1 MAERIY
7 ISGPITGVADYQ
19 NKFKAAE
26 RLLRSKGYEVVNP
39 TKLDGAMPQLDYEDY
54 MEIDLA
60 LVRMCQSIYMLNGWK
75 NSRGARR
82 EYEAAKNAGLTVIEQ
97 KDNPGPWRNIEDAV
111 PPDDG
116 MVLVT
121 ISGKRGNL
129 IFERVI
135 ELAAFTDEGWILWK
149 DLHFCTLKNS
159 FTVHQWAP
167 IPEGYLNAE
176 E

>member
-7 ISGPITGVADYQ
+7 ISGPVTNTPDYRSR
-19 NKFKAAE
+19 FEAAE
-26 RLLRSKGYEVVNP
+26 RLLRSKGYDVINP
-39 TKLDGAMPQLDYEDY
+39 MKMDGVLPQLGYEEF
-54 MEIDLA
+54 MELDLA
-60 LVRMCQSIYMLNGWK
+60 LVRMCQSIYMLKGWE
-75 NSRGARR
+75 NSGGAKR
-82 EYEAAKNAGLTVIEQ
+82 EYEAAKQAGLKVIEQ
-97 KDNPGPWRNIEDAV
+97 KDNPGPWRDIEEAI

-116 MVLVT
+116 LVLVT

-129 IFERVI
+129 SFERAI
-135 ELAAFTDEGWILWK
+135 ELAAFTDDGWILWK

-167 IPEGYLNAE
+167 IPEGYLIAE